1 MNFIATPPTASVP
14 RTRPPLAGHDILDT
28 IERALSSAGLNTR
41 SGVMHGVTGTIRQ
54 ALSSAGLM
62 RHSNAFEVDDIDIHD
77 VEARFVPA
85 EEPEAVLDKQALDI
99 PTIVRPGQFLSRS
112 YSCALGT
119 RQYKL
124 FVPNG
129 FCGQPMP
136 MIVMLHGCKQNPDD
150 FAAGTRMNELA
161 EQLGFLVV
169 YPAQSPNSNGSNCWN
184 WFKADDQTRDG
195 GEPALIA
202 GITRHVAL
210 TYLVD
215 QQRIFVAGLSAGGAM
230 AVILGETYP
239 DLYAGVGAHSG
250 LPYAAAQDLPSAF
263 AAMQGNQVPTGLPGL
278 ARRST
283 RKPRAIDA
291 PFVPTIVFHGDRD
304 ATVNL
309 SNGSGIVED
318 SLARSGSGL
327 SKEIRSDLSKGR
339 EYTVTAYR
347 DPFGKPIVEQWVVHG
362 AGHAW
367 SGGNALG
374 SYADASGPDASAEM
388 MRFFLAQGGPSDGT
402 LPADR

>member
-1 MNFIATPPTASVP
+1 MNFLATPPTASA
-14 RTRPPLAGHDILDT
+14 RRAHRPLGGHDILDT

-62 RHSNAFEVDDIDIHD
+62 GHPNAFDVDDIQD
-77 VEARFVPA
+77 VEARVLSS
-85 EEPEAVLDKQALDI
+85 EEHGAVLEKQPLEV
-99 PTIVRPGQFLSRS
+99 PTIVRPGQFLSLS

-129 FCGQPMP
+129 YRGQPMP

-161 EQLGFLVV
+161 ERLGFLVV
-169 YPAQSPNSNGSNCWN
+169 YPAQSPNANGSNCWN
-184 WFKADDQTRDG
+184 WFKTDDQTRDG

-202 GITRHVAL
+202 GITRHVAS
-210 TYLVD
+210 TYRVD
-215 QQRIFVAGLSAGGAM
+215 EQRIFVAGLSAGGAM
-230 AVILGETYP
+230 AVILGATYP

-250 LPYAAAQDLPSAF
+250 LPYGAAQDVPSAF
-263 AAMQGNQVPTGLPGL
+263 AAMQGNQLPTELPGL
-278 ARRST
+278 APRST
-283 RKPRAIDA
+283 RKPRSIDA
-291 PFVPTIVFHGDRD
+291 RFVPTIVFHGDRD
-304 ATVNL
+304 ATVKL

-318 SLARSGSGL
+318 ILARSGSGL
-327 SKEIRSDLSKGR
+327 SKEIRSDTSKGR
-339 EYTVTAYR
+339 DYTLTAYCESS
-347 DPFGKPIVEQWVVHG
+347 GKPLVEQWVVHG

-367 SGGNALG
+367 SGGNPLG
-374 SYADASGPDASAEM
+374 SYTDARGPDASAEM

-402 LPADR
+402 LPGDR